1 MIGRKA
7 QIALAFLLTTA
18 AGSAA
23 PAASSLPKSGSI
35 AGYVRDNAGIPQM
48 GATVMLL
55 NRYERVVQQAL
66 TNEKGIFGFSP
77 LPAGIYS
84 IRVNLASFMPALK
97 HSIRVQPGMQ
107 SLLYVDLATILSSI
121 ELVYATPGKDA
132 LMSDDWK
139 WTLKTAVAAR
149 PVLRLLPDLDPV
161 RPQHHSSSVFADT
174 RGMIALCAGDAGTDG
189 NSAFT
194 PDLGTAFALATSF
207 FGNNQLQLSGN
218 VGYSGRSGAPVA
230 GFRTRFRRN
239 GETPDI
245 TVTMRQVYL
254 PSQTAAGVPVGG
266 QQDGLPALRTLSV
279 AMNDKMEIVQGLLLE
294 YGVSLDSISFLDHLN
309 YVSPYARLTYDAG
322 SAGSVQLAYSSGMS
336 HPDLDRT
343 SNMSREV
350 DAELSQDL
358 AALATMPRVS
368 LRGGHAEIQRASQ
381 MELGYQKRVGSTTFR
396 ANGYSELV
404 SNAALMM
411 SSAGGLVSTG
421 DVLPD
426 FASESNVVN
435 AGGYHRY
442 GYAVSVARNFGDRLE
457 IGTSYGSAGALT
469 MNSSKEAL
477 SVDDLRS
484 QLRTAQ
490 REWAAARISTT
501 LPVMGTQIASSYEW
515 IDTNALVPAHVYLT
529 QTGDP
534 GPGFNI
540 RVRQPIPVFGG
551 ARGHLEA
558 TAELQNLLAQG
569 YLSVMT
575 ANEKRALLTESPR
588 AVRGG
593 LSFIF

>member
-1 MIGRKA
+1 
-7 QIALAFLLTTA
+7 
-18 AGSAA
+18 
-23 PAASSLPKSGSI
+23 
-35 AGYVRDNAGIPQM
+35 M

-55 NRYERVVQQAL
+55 NGYERIVQQAL

-139 WTLKTAVAAR
+139 WTLKTAVATR
-149 PVLRLLPDLDPV
+149 PVLRFLPDLEPV
-161 RPQHHSSSVFADT
+161 RPQHHSSVFADT

-207 FGNNQLQLSGN
+207 FGSNQLQLSGN

-254 PSQTAAGVPVGG
+254 PSQTAGGAPVGG

-294 YGVSLDSISFLDHLN
+294 YGVSLDSVSFLDHLN

-322 SAGSVQLAYSSGMS
+322 PAGSVQLAYSSGIS
-336 HPDLDRT
+336 HPEFDRA
-343 SNMSREV
+343 SNASGEV
-350 DAELSQDL
+350 DAALSQDL

-368 LRGGHAEIQRASQ
+368 LRGGHAEIQRAHQ
-381 MELGYQKRVGSTTFR
+381 MEVGYQKRVGPATFS
-396 ANGYSELV
+396 ANGYSETV

-411 SSAGGLVSTG
+411 SSASGLILTG

-426 FASESNVVN
+426 IASESNVVN

-442 GYAVSVARNFGDRLE
+442 GYALSVARNFGDHLE
-457 IGTSYGSAGALT
+457 IGTSYGSTGALT
-469 MNSSKEAL
+469 INSSREAL
-477 SVDDLRS
+477 SVDDVRS
-484 QLRTAQ
+484 QIRTAQ

-501 LPVMGTQIASSYEW
+501 LPVTGTQIAASYQW